1 MSKPTQGRH
10 QPSPPLPYP
19 GNTET
24 PDGVFSWNHPREAV
38 GTEAANPPIEE
49 WAFRQGLHAEPMPR
63 ERRVRRR
70 LASLPHFIRRYYA
83 QRADSIEAQ
92 HGTARAN
99 KYLINTF
106 EKHVLPRIDGVND
119 RYRLGVV
126 PGVLIG
132 FLDDFARL
140 PWYGKRELKR
150 LAHRLADCITAEFMN
165 YYQSQVDKH
174 GDIPFAVIYAYG
186 RAGWV
191 VSHLN
196 MFAPGWR
203 SYCEMELTDADALR
217 CMARLESP
225 AWWLRR
231 LKRIHD
237 QWREHLMIAAG
248 YVSKKTTPYCSDPA
262 LKEWKAQK
270 KANLEYL
277 KAMELEDQD
286 TGERVSLIE
295 KVVGSVANPA
305 VRRHELM
312 ARMRGFENVAD
323 DLGLVG
329 DFYTLTAPSKY
340 HAMHNTGKR
349 NDKWNGA
356 NPRQTQKYLC
366 RIWAR
371 VRAAWKRAG
380 IRAFGFRVVE
390 PHHDE
395 TPHWHLLLFMRP
407 EDIDQARD
415 IFCLYARWEDSEE
428 LQGIKALEARF
439 YVKPIDKEK
448 GSATGYI
455 AKYISKNIDGYAL
468 DGEIDDDTGLP
479 LKETARRVNAWASRW
494 RIRQFQQLGGAP
506 VTVYRELRRLR
517 DRDLRL
523 HPEIAPAHVAADE
536 GDWAGYTVAQGGPLV
551 ARDNIRVRLN
561 YEITENGNAYG
572 DDVSRINGIY
582 APESGPGSLIFTRTT
597 TYKIVPKAKA
607 DEGLAVDVQGAPR
620 PLGVL
625 SITVPVADSTAQGS
639 GLAGA
644 LTGEDTRQ
652 IPADFDRM
660 TRQERREFLDQLR
673 AAEKSTQRR
682 DDLPKKTHRI
692 TPEIAAGMGDIARQV
707 MSFAHSMGL
716 ELTPWELDALLRGAT
731 LDIGGGEAIR
741 LRGDRLEPVR
751 RDAMPF

>member
-1 MSKPTQGRH
+1 MSNHNHLHAPT
-10 QPSPPLPYP
+10 PPLPYP

-24 PDGVFSWNHPREAV
+24 FTGVYSWNQPHTAI
-38 GTEAANPPIEE
+38 GTDAAKPPIEE
-49 WAFRQGLHAEPMPR
+49 WMFRQNQVLDPLTPELRA
-63 ERRVRRR
+63 RRR
-70 LASLPHFIRRYYA
+70 LASLPYFIRRYYDNHA
-83 QRADSIEAQ
+83 NRLEDQ

-99 KYLINTF
+99 KYLVNTF
-106 EKHVLPRIDGVND
+106 AKYVLPRVDSVND

-126 PGVLIG
+126 PGQLIT
-132 FLDDFARL
+132 FSDDFARM
-140 PWYGKRELKR
+140 PWYGKRELR
-150 LAHRLADCITAEFMN
+150 RMAHRLTDFITAEFMN
-165 YYQSQVDKH
+165 YYESQHEKT
-174 GDIPFAVIYAYG
+174 GDVSFSILYSYG
-186 RAGWV
+186 RAAWL

-196 MFAPGWR
+196 MTAPGWGD
-203 SYCEMELTDADALR
+203 YCNMKLTDVNALR

-225 AWWLRR
+225 SWWLRR

-248 YVSKKTTPYCSDPA
+248 YVSKKGTPYCSDPA

-270 KANLEYL
+270 KANTEYL

-286 TGERVSLIE
+286 TGERISLID
-295 KVVGSVANPA
+295 KVIGSVANPA

-340 HAMHNTGKR
+340 HAMHSSGKR
-349 NDKWNGA
+349 NDKWRGA
-356 NPRQTQKYLC
+356 SPRQTQKYLC
-366 RIWAR
+366 KVWAR

-407 EDIDQARD
+407 EDIDEARD

-428 LQGIKALEARF
+428 LQGVKALEARF
-439 YVKPIDKEK
+439 FVKPIDKAL

-468 DGEIDDDTGLP
+468 EGELDNDTGLP
-479 LKETARRVNAWASRW
+479 LQDTARRVNAWASRW

-517 DRDLRL
+517 DRDLCL

-536 GDWAGYTVAQGGPLV
+536 GNWAGYTMAQGGPLV
-551 ARDNIRVRLN
+551 ARDCIRVRLN
-561 YEITENGNAYG
+561 YEITEDGNVYG

-582 APESGPGSLIFTRTT
+582 APATGQDSLIFTRTA

-607 DEGLAVDVQGAPR
+607 DEGVGVDVQGAPR

-625 SITVPVADSTAQGS
+625 SITVPVAASTAQGS
-639 GLAGA
+639 E
-644 LTGEDTRQ
+644 LTGTQTSDRARP
-652 IPADFDRM
+652 IPADLDQM
-660 TRQERREFLDQLR
+660 TRDERRDLR
-673 AAEKSTQRR
+673 HRLK
-682 DDLPKKTHRI
+682 DKVPGKTHQQELPDKQHTI
-692 TPEIAAGMGDIARQV
+692 TPEMAAVLSNTAIQLL
-707 MSFAHSMGL
+707 SFLRSIGL
-716 ELTPWELDALLRGAT
+716 EPTPWEFDALLSGVVVNFGQGHAFK
-731 LDIGGGEAIR
+731 LDKGC
-741 LRGDRLEPVR
+741 LLVVK
-751 RDAMPF
+751 

>member
-1 MSKPTQGRH
+1 MADVIRGRYAPT
-10 QPSPPLPYP
+10 PPKPYP
-19 GNTET
+19 GSAET
-24 PDGVFSWNHPREAV
+24 PAGVFAWNRPREAI
-38 GTEAANPPIEE
+38 GTERADKPIEE
-49 WAFRQGLHAEPMPR
+49 WAFRQGLRAEPMPR
-63 ERRVRRR
+63 ARRVRRR
-70 LASLPHFIRRYYA
+70 LASLPNFIRRYYA

-99 KYLINTF
+99 KYLFNTF

-126 PGVLIG
+126 PGVLIS
-132 FLDDFARL
+132 FQDDFARL
-140 PWYGKRELKR
+140 PWYGKRDLKR
-150 LAHRLADCITAEFMN
+150 LAHRLTDCITAEFMN

-174 GDIPFAVIYAYG
+174 GDVSFAVLYAYG

-196 MFAPGWR
+196 MFAPGWG
-203 SYCEMELTDADALR
+203 SYCDMELTDVDALR

-231 LKRIHD
+231 LKRMHD

-340 HAMHNTGKR
+340 HAMHNSGKR

-439 YVKPIDKEK
+439 YAKPIDKEK

-479 LKETARRVNAWASRW
+479 LKDTARRVNAWASRW

-517 DRDLRL
+517 DRDLYL

-551 ARDNIRVRLN
+551 ARDCIRVRLN
-561 YEITENGNAYG
+561 YEVTPDGNAYG

-582 APESGPGSLIFTRTT
+582 APASGPDSLIFTRTS

-607 DEGLAVDVQGAPR
+607 DEGLAVDVQGASR

-644 LTGEDTRQ
+644 LMGEDTSQ
-652 IPADFDRM
+652 IPADFDHM
-660 TRQERREFLDQLR
+660 TRQERRESLDRLR
-673 AAEKSTQRR
+673 TEAQKQQPR
-682 DDLPKKTHRI
+682 DVLPDKPRVI
-692 TPEIAAGMGDIARQV
+692 TPETAADMDDIARQLLV
-707 MSFAHSMGL
+707 FVRSIGL
-716 ELTPWELDALLRGAT
+716 EPTPWEFNALLSGAVVNFGSGHAFK
-731 LDIGGGEAIR
+731 LD
-741 LRGDRLEPVR
+741 GDRLLPVG
-751 RDAMPF
+751 

>member
-1 MSKPTQGRH
+1 MSLDTRGRYAPT
-10 QPSPPLPYP
+10 PPKPYP
-19 GNTET
+19 GSAET
-24 PDGVFSWNHPREAV
+24 PAGVFAWNRPREAV
-38 GTEAANPPIEE
+38 STEAANPPIEE

-63 ERRVRRR
+63 ARRVRRR

-92 HGTARAN
+92 HGTTRAN

-132 FLDDFARL
+132 FQDDFSRL

-165 YYQSQVDKH
+165 YYESQVEKH
-174 GDIPFAVIYAYG
+174 GDVSFAIIYAYG
-186 RAGWV
+186 RAAWV

-203 SYCEMELTDADALR
+203 SYCEMELSEADALR

-231 LKRIHD
+231 LKRMHD

-270 KANLEYL
+270 KANVEYL

-286 TGERVSLIE
+286 TGERISLIE
-295 KVVGSVANPA
+295 KVAGSVANPA
-305 VRRHELM
+305 NRRRELM
-312 ARMRGFENVAD
+312 TRMRHFENIAD
-323 DLGLVG
+323 DMQMVG

-340 HAMHNTGKR
+340 HAMHSTGKR

-356 NPRQTQKYLC
+356 SPRQTQKYLC

-415 IFCLYARWEDSEE
+415 IFCMYARWEDSEE

-439 YVKPIDKEK
+439 FVEPIDKEK

-455 AKYISKNIDGYAL
+455 AKYISKNIDGFAL
-468 DGEIDDDTGLP
+468 DGQLDDDTGLP
-479 LKETARRVNAWASRW
+479 LQDTARRVSAWASRW
-494 RIRQFQQLGGAP
+494 RIRQFQQIGGAP
-506 VTVYRELRRLR
+506 VTVYRELRRMHGR
-517 DRDLRL
+517 ELRL
-523 HPEIAPAHVAADE
+523 HPEIAPAHEAATV
-536 GDWAGYTVAQGGPLV
+536 GDWGGYTMAQGGPLV
-551 ARDNIRVRLN
+551 ARDCIRVRLN
-561 YEITENGNAYG
+561 YEVTPDGNAYG
-572 DDVSRINGIY
+572 DDVSRITGVY
-582 APESGPGSLIFTRTT
+582 APASGPESVVFTRTA

-639 GLAGA
+639 GLTGA
-644 LTGEDTRQ
+644 LIDEDTSR
-652 IPADFDRM
+652 IPVDFDRM
-660 TRQERREFLDQLR
+660 TRQERRELLERLR
-673 AAEKSTQRR
+673 ATVPKRSRSG
-682 DDLPKKTHRI
+682 DLPGKPRI
-692 TPEIAAGMGDIARQV
+692 VTPEMVAGMDDIARELLA
-707 MSFAHSMGL
+707 FLHSIGL
-716 ELTPWELDALLRGAT
+716 EPEPSEFRALLSGAVVNFGDGHAFK
-731 LDIGGGEAIR
+731 LD
-741 LRGDRLEPVR
+741 GDRLLPVG
-751 RDAMPF
+751 

>member
-1 MSKPTQGRH
+1 MTGTRGRYAPT
-10 QPSPPLPYP
+10 PPQPYP
-19 GNTET
+19 GSAET
-24 PDGVFSWNHPREAV
+24 PAGVYAWNQPREAI
-38 GTEAANPPIEE
+38 GTEAANPPVEE
-49 WAFRQGLHAEPMPR
+49 WAFRQGQKAEPIPR
-63 ERRVRRR
+63 ARRVRRR
-70 LASLPHFIRRYYA
+70 LDSLPHFIKRFYA
-83 QRADSIEAQ
+83 QQADRLEQQ
-92 HGTARAN
+92 HGTTRAN

-132 FLDDFARL
+132 FQDDFARL

-150 LAHRLADCITAEFMN
+150 LAHRLTDCITAEFMN
-165 YYQSQVDKH
+165 YYQSQVDEH
-174 GDIPFAVIYAYG
+174 GDVSFAVIYAYG
-186 RAGWV
+186 RAGWL

-196 MFAPGWR
+196 MFAPGWA
-203 SYCEMELTDADALR
+203 SYCDMVLTDVDALR

-225 AWWLRR
+225 AWWMRR
-231 LKRIHD
+231 LKRMHD

-286 TGERVSLIE
+286 TGERISLIE
-295 KVVGSVANPA
+295 KVIGSVANPA
-305 VRRHELM
+305 NRRRELM
-312 ARMRGFENVAD
+312 TRMRYFEDIAD
-323 DLGLVG
+323 DEKLVG

-340 HAMHNTGKR
+340 HAMQYSGKR

-356 NPRQTQKYLC
+356 SPRQTQKYLC

-439 YVKPIDKEK
+439 YAKPIDKEI

-468 DGEIDDDTGLP
+468 DGQLDEDTGLP
-479 LKETARRVNAWASRW
+479 LQETARRVSAWASRW
-494 RIRQFQQLGGAP
+494 RIRQFQQIGGAP
-506 VTVYRELRRLR
+506 VTVYRELRRLGNR
-517 DRDLRL
+517 ELRL
-523 HPEIAPAHVAADE
+523 HPEIAPAHDAATV
-536 GDWAGYTVAQGGPLV
+536 GDWGGYTLAQGGPLV
-551 ARDNIRVRLN
+551 TRDCLRVRLN
-561 YEITENGNAYG
+561 YEVTPDGNAYG
-572 DDVSRINGIY
+572 DDVSRITGVY
-582 APESGPGSLIFTRTT
+582 APASGPESVVFTRTS

-607 DEGLAVDVQGAPR
+607 DEGLAVDLQGAPR

-625 SITVPVADSTAQGS
+625 SITVPVDARATQGAV
-639 GLAGA
+639 LEGA
-644 LTGEDTRQ
+644 FIGEGTRP

-660 TRQERREFLDQLR
+660 TKEERRDLR
-673 AAEKSTQRR
+673 DRLKNLAPEQKPP
-682 DDLPKKTHRI
+682 PKRTNRPHSV
-692 TPEIAAGMGDIARQV
+692 TPEMAAGLDDIAVQV
-707 MSFAHSMGL
+707 LSFLQSIGL
-716 ELTPWELDALLRGAT
+716 EPAPWELNALLSGAVVNF
-731 LDIGGGEAIR
+731 GQGHVFR
-741 LRGDRLEPVR
+741 LHGDRIITVR
-751 RDAMPF
+751 

>member
-1 MSKPTQGRH
+1 MTDARGRYAPT
-10 QPSPPLPYP
+10 PPQPYP
-19 GNTET
+19 GSAET
-24 PDGVFSWNHPREAV
+24 PAGVYAWNRPREAI

-49 WAFRQGLHAEPMPR
+49 WAFRQGQKAEPIPR
-63 ERRVRRR
+63 VRRVRRR

-83 QRADSIEAQ
+83 QRADSIEQQ
-92 HGTARAN
+92 HGITRAN

-106 EKHVLPRIDGVND
+106 EKHVLPRIDGVSN

-132 FLDDFARL
+132 FRDDFARM

-150 LAHRLADCITAEFMN
+150 LAHRLTDCITAEFMN

-174 GDIPFAVIYAYG
+174 GDVSFAVLYAYG

-196 MFAPGWR
+196 MFAPGWG
-203 SYCEMELTDADALR
+203 SYCDMELNDVDALR

-231 LKRIHD
+231 LKRMHD

-305 VRRHELM
+305 IRRHELM

-340 HAMHNTGKR
+340 HAMHNSGKR

-479 LKETARRVNAWASRW
+479 LKDTARRVNAWASRW

-517 DRDLRL
+517 DRDLYL

-551 ARDNIRVRLN
+551 ARDCIRVRLN
-561 YEITENGNAYG
+561 YEVTPDGNAYG

-582 APESGPGSLIFTRTT
+582 APASGPDSLIFTRTS

-639 GLAGA
+639 GPGGT
-644 LTGEDTRQ
+644 LTGEDTSQ
-652 IPADFDRM
+652 IPADFDHM
-660 TRQERREFLDQLR
+660 TRQERRESLDRLR
-673 AAEKSTQRR
+673 ATTQKQQPQ
-682 DDLPKKTHRI
+682 DDLPDKPHVV
-692 TPEIAAGMGDIARQV
+692 TPVMAAGMDDIARQLLV
-707 MSFAHSMGL
+707 FVRSIGL
-716 ELTPWELDALLRGAT
+716 EPTPWEFNALLSGAVVNFGNGHAFR
-731 LDIGGGEAIR
+731 LNGER
-741 LRGDRLEPVR
+741 LQVVSK
-751 RDAMPF
+751 

>member
-1 MSKPTQGRH
+1 MTDTRGRYVPT
-10 QPSPPLPYP
+10 PPQPYP
-19 GNTET
+19 GSAEA
-24 PDGVFSWNHPREAV
+24 PAGVYAWNQPREAI
-38 GTEAANPPIEE
+38 GTEAANPPIDE
-49 WAFRQGLHAEPMPR
+49 WAFRQGLRAEPMPR
-63 ERRVRRR
+63 THRVRRR

-99 KYLINTF
+99 KYLFNTF

-126 PGVLIG
+126 PGVLID
-132 FLDDFARL
+132 FLDDFARM
-140 PWYGKRELKR
+140 PWYGKRDLKR
-150 LAHRLADCITAEFMN
+150 LAHRLTDCITAEFMN
-165 YYQSQVDKH
+165 YYQSQVDEH
-174 GDIPFAVIYAYG
+174 GDVSFAVLYAYG

-196 MFAPGWR
+196 MFAPGWG
-203 SYCEMELTDADALR
+203 SYCDMELTDVDALR

-225 AWWLRR
+225 SWWLRR
-231 LKRIHD
+231 LKRMHD

-270 KANLEYL
+270 KANVEYL

-286 TGERVSLIE
+286 TGERISLIE
-295 KVVGSVANPA
+295 KVAGSVANPA
-305 VRRHELM
+305 NRRRELM
-312 ARMRGFENVAD
+312 TRMRHFEDIAD
-323 DLGLVG
+323 DMQLVG

-340 HAMHNTGKR
+340 HAIQFTGKR

-356 NPRQTQKYLC
+356 SPRQTQKYLC

-371 VRAAWKRAG
+371 VRAAWKRVG

-439 YVKPIDKEK
+439 YVKPIDKEI

-455 AKYISKNIDGYAL
+455 AKYISKNIDGFAL
-468 DGEIDDDTGLP
+468 DGQLDDDTGLP
-479 LKETARRVNAWASRW
+479 LQETARRVSAWASRW
-494 RIRQFQQLGGAP
+494 RIRQFQQIGGAP

-517 DRDLRL
+517 DRELRL
-523 HPEIAPAHVAADE
+523 HPEIAPAHDAATV
-536 GDWAGYTVAQGGPLV
+536 GDWGGYTLAQGGPLV
-551 ARDNIRVRLN
+551 ARDNLRVRLN
-561 YEITENGNAYG
+561 YEVTLDGNAYG
-572 DDVSRINGIY
+572 DDVSRITGVY
-582 APESGPGSLIFTRTT
+582 APASGPESVVFTRTS

-607 DEGLAVDVQGAPR
+607 DEGLVVDVQGAPR

-625 SITVPVADSTAQGS
+625 SITVPVADSTAQGA
-639 GLAGA
+639 GLADA
-644 LTGEDTRQ
+644 LIGEDTSQ
-652 IPADFDRM
+652 IPADFDRV
-660 TRQERREFLDQLR
+660 TRQERRESLDRLR
-673 AAEKSTQRR
+673 AAAQKKQPRA
-682 DDLPKKTHRI
+682 DLPDKPHI
-692 TPEIAAGMGDIARQV
+692 VTPEMAAGLDDIARQLLV
-707 MSFAHSMGL
+707 FLRSIGL
-716 ELTPWELDALLRGAT
+716 EPTLWELNSLCAGASVNFGNGHNFK
-731 LDIGGGEAIR
+731 LNGCKILIC
-741 LRGDRLEPVR
+741 
-751 RDAMPF
+751 